1 MKKNITR
8 ENIAEYINLEFGLSK
23 KDCYD
28 MVEGIINNIISGL
41 NKDKILKIHNFGTF
55 KIKNKKSRVGR
66 NPKTKEEF
74 IISDRRVV
82 SFKPSKS
89 ILKYMNR
96 KNSDQ

>member
-1 MKKNITR
+1 MNNITR
-8 ENIAEYINLEFGLSK
+8 DEIAEFINNEFGLTK
-23 KDCYD
+23 NDCNDLVNEIIEEIIEGLKTKDI
-28 MVEGIINNIISGL
+28 V
-41 NKDKILKIHNFGTF
+41 KIHNFGTF

-89 ILKYMNR
+89 ILNYMNR

>member
-1 MKKNITR
+1 MKNITKDD
-8 ENIAEYINLEFGLSK
+8 IADSINRDFGLSK
-23 KDCYD
+23 KDCLNIVKD
-28 MVEGIINNIISGL
+28 ILDEIILGL
-41 NKDKILKIHNFGTF
+41 QKSQIVKIHNFGTF